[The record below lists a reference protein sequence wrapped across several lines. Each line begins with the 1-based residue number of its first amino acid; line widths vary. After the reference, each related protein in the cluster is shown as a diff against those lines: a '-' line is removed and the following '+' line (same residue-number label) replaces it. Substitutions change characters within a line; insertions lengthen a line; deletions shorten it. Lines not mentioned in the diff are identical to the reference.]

1 MAERDFIQAWWII
14 IVIGLVF
21 TGVAL
26 FAVDPI
32 DGPTATAVVS
42 ARFVEL
48 AVMSLLALLILFR
61 PRVFVQHRFSLL
73 FTAVVAI
80 TATMILLGWAKNDQR
95 YVGGT
100 VQALLAV
107 AFFGDLGWRRLGAI
121 IVVVVAMQVT
131 AILVLDGLL
140 REILDLLVFSAVI
153 LLGRRFL
160 DRRQQLHNAS
170 LHKIREATAAARHDL
185 QQPMTALNRWLY
197 NLEQARS
204 EPDRV
209 AFCLSQVRQILS
221 HTSYLINEVL
231 ELSRSNQEAMQT
243 TTWGDVRVDELL
255 RAVERVMGAG
265 ATVENQAGGE
275 LSDWIIHG
283 EFDPVLRVTLNLTV
297 NARRYSA
304 DGDYRIELLR
314 PDEKR
319 LRLTVINAIDPQH
332 PPPDWFLNSAP
343 PPADARGLGLRIV
356 ARTMAD
362 IGGQSGRRIADGLIH
377 SWLEFQASAR
387 VPG

>member
-1 MAERDFIQAWWII
+1 MAERDFIQAWSII

-21 TGVAL
+21 TGLAL

-32 DGPTATAVVS
+32 DGPAAAAVIGVRV
-42 ARFVEL
+42 AEVAL
-48 AVMSLLALLILFR
+48 LLLLALLILFR
-61 PRVFVQHRFSLL
+61 PRAFVQHRFPLL
-73 FTAVVAI
+73 FIAVVAI
-80 TATMILLGWAKNDQR
+80 TATMITLGWAKNDQR

-107 AFFGDLGWRRLGAI
+107 AFFGELGWRRLGV
-121 IVVVVAMQVT
+121 IVVVVCAMQIV
-131 AILVLDGLL
+131 AITLLNGLF
-140 REILDLLVFSAVI
+140 REILALLLYCVVI

-170 LHKIREATAAARHDL
+170 LDRIREATAAARHDL

-209 AFCLSQVRQILS
+209 AYCLSQVRQVLS

-243 TTWGDVRVDELL
+243 TTWGDVRIDELL
-255 RAVERVMGAG
+255 RAIERVMGAE
-265 ATVENQAGGE
+265 AELANLAGGE

-283 EFDPVLRVTLNLTV
+283 EFDPVLRATLNLTV

-304 DGDYRIELLR
+304 DGAYRIELSR
-314 PDEKR
+314 PEQKR
-319 LRLTVINAIDPQH
+319 LRLTVINSIDPNN
-332 PPPDWFLNSAP
+332 PPPDWFFRSATP
-343 PPADARGLGLRIV
+343 PPGARGLGRHIIE
-356 ARTMAD
+356 RTMAD
-362 IGGQSGRRIADGLIH
+362 IGGQSGRRIADGLVH
-377 SWLEFQASAR
+377 SWLDFQASAR